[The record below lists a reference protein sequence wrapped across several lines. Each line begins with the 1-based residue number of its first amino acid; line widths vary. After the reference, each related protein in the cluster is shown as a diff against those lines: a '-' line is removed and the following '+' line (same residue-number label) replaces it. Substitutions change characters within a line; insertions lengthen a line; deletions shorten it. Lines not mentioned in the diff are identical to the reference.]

1 VAALRGVYIGLGGN
15 LDDPAAQIR
24 AALAA
29 LDRIPGTR
37 VLAAS
42 PLYRSPAWGPVPQ
55 PAYLNA
61 VAELE
66 TALAPDALLH
76 ELLAIERA
84 LGRDRSEA
92 RYGPRRI
99 DLDLLLFANR
109 SIDAPGLRVPHPR
122 LAQRAFVL
130 VPLVELAPA
139 LEVPGLGKAHDL
151 LARLDDDDRASVR
164 ALEPD
169 AVRGE

>member
-1 VAALRGVYIGLGGN
+1 MAARRGVYVGLGAN
-15 LDDPAAQIR
+15 LDDPAGQIR

-29 LDRIPGTR
+29 LERIRGTR
-37 VLAAS
+37 ALAVS
-42 PLYRSPAWGPVPQ
+42 PLYRSPAWGPIPQ
-55 PAYLNA
+55 PDYLNA

-66 TALAPDALLH
+66 TALAPAELLH

-84 LGRDRSEA
+84 LGRDRSVA

-99 DLDLLLFANR
+99 DLDLLLFANEFV
-109 SIDAPGLRVPHPR
+109 DAPGLRVPHPQ

-130 VPLVELAPA
+130 VPLLSLAPA

-151 LARLDDDDRASVR
+151 LGRLDDEDRAGVR

-169 AVRGE
+169 TVRGE